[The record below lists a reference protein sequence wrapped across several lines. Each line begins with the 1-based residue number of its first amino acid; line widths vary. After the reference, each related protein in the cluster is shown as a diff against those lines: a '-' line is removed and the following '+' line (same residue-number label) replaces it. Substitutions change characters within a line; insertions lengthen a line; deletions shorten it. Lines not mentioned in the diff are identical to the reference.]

1 MAVIK
6 VGNNSIGKISVIE
19 PYDDNIGRVDFSP
32 EISTGDWVRPSDWL
46 DMPTVSEGVAVLLYV
61 PSGAKDFG
69 VGLFARNGV
78 SNNSPT
84 YIPIDWGDGYSGVF
98 QGTRTDN
105 INQVGNFGTQYKKY
119 DFDLLPESSQIEVDG
134 FPCRQVIVQ
143 LDGSISGITHVNL
156 QGMAGRNF
164 GDTADYNDTDYY
176 TDEYGN
182 KVYDAPRNSNSISQ
196 QTSYILDVIIS
207 GANIDDVYL
216 QSTDINRGNNTN
228 CQRAILNV
236 KSFSP
241 YSTFRHHMN
250 LEYVEF
256 PSGATAGYSNF
267 DLMFENCNKI
277 KNLPFFDTSSATGV
291 HAIFANCH
299 SIESVPQY
307 DFSNVTNFQSAFHRC
322 LSLKNIPELDFSN
335 GESFYS
341 TFSYNHQLAS
351 IPSGVD
357 FGTPTGCR
365 DMFFYCYN
373 LRRAPIIDLSDATD
387 IRSMFY
393 YCWSMG
399 GSVTI
404 DGPNITNLS
413 SCFYVCNNLEK
424 IHIKSIG
431 PVTDFTSFI
440 RSCHDLKEIIWD
452 NSEAE
457 TSSGTNF
464 TEAFAYNRVMTHFPK
479 FDTSSL
485 TGCRYMFTGNYLV
498 KKYQTFDFSN
508 CTHSEGMF
516 QDNYALT
523 DVSFK
528 NVQNK
533 PNTNNMFSNC
543 WNLRTAPSGFF
554 EGYDSTPSYC
564 PYMFNACITLTD
576 ASHYI
581 ISGITNT
588 NTNNSNLFNSCN
600 RLNKPPSVINTEYGL
615 RGMFNN
621 CYDLQNV
628 SYDFSAATDCASQF
642 SSCQSLSN
650 VNITSISA
658 NIGFYN
664 CLLGSGEITKI
675 INNLSSGV
683 TSKTIDFRLNYGTSY
698 LHSDT
703 LAIATSKGWTVLT

>member
-1 MAVIK
+1 MAVLK
-6 VGNNSIGKISVIE
+6 FGNGNVGKISVIE

-69 VGLFARNGV
+69 VGLFARNGIYT
-78 SNNSPT
+78 NCPT
-84 YIPIDWGDGYSGVF
+84 YIPIDWGDGHSGIF

-105 INQVGNFGTQYKKY
+105 INYAGNFGTQYKKY

-143 LDGSISGITHVNL
+143 LDGSISGITHINL
-156 QGMAGRNF
+156 EGMSGRNF
-164 GDTADYNDTDYY
+164 GDTYDYNDTDYY

-182 KVYDAPRNSNSISQ
+182 KVYDARRNDDSRKQ

-207 GANIDDVYL
+207 GANIDEVYL

-236 KSFSP
+236 KSFNP
-241 YSTFRHHMN
+241 YSTFRHNMN
-250 LEYVEF
+250 LEYLEF
-256 PSGATAGYSNF
+256 PSGATAGYSDF
-267 DLMFENCNKI
+267 YYMFENCNKI

-291 HAIFANCH
+291 YAIFANCH

-335 GESFYS
+335 GENFYS

-387 IRSMFY
+387 IRNMFY
-393 YCWSMG
+393 FCNSLG
-399 GSVTI
+399 GSVAI
-404 DGPNITNLS
+404 DGPNIRYLTT
-413 SCFYVCNNLEK
+413 CFYACPNLEK

-431 PVTDFTSFI
+431 PVTDFTQFI
-440 RSCHDLKEIIWD
+440 RSCSQLKEIVWD
-452 NSEAE
+452 NSKQE
-457 TSSGTNF
+457 TSSGINF
-464 TEAFAYNRVMTHFPK
+464 NEAFAYNYSMTSYPEM
-479 FDTSSL
+479 DTSSA
-485 TGCRYMFTGNYLV
+485 TGCRYMFNSNYLV
-498 KKYQTFDFSN
+498 KEYQTFDFSN
-508 CTHSEGMF
+508 CTYSEGMF
-516 QDNYALT
+516 INNYALT

-533 PNTNNMFSNC
+533 PNTNSMFSQC

-554 EGYDSTPSYC
+554 EGYDSTPWYC
-564 PYMFNACITLTD
+564 PGMFSSCHVLTD

-588 NTNNSNLFNSCN
+588 STNNQNLFIDCH

-615 RGMFNN
+615 RGMFYK

-628 SYDFSAATDCASQF
+628 SYDSIRGDCLQIF
-642 SSCQSLSN
+642 RDCRSLSN
-650 VNITSISA
+650 VNIASISG
-658 NIGFYN
+658 NFNVGFYN

-675 INNLSSGV
+675 INSLEGV
-683 TSKTIDFRLNYGTSY
+683 GSNIIDFRYNYGTSY
-698 LHSDT
+698 LHPDT